1 MGTADSAEA
10 GLAML
15 RAGDRFDLAAIDH
28 YMPGKD
34 GLEMLG
40 EIVALPEPPPV
51 VFVTGTDEPQVAVDA
66 MKAGAADFVIKTV
79 GESFFDL
86 LASSFRQALDRVALH
101 RAKAQAEDEL
111 RQANERLETL
121 LREVHH
127 RVSNS
132 LQMVSSFVAMQAAQT
147 ADPAARDA
155 LAATQNRIQ
164 AVSQVHRRLYT
175 RSDVAA
181 IDLDEYLQTLVDELR
196 GSLPRDR
203 GEIAVTLAAEPVDV
217 SPDQAVSIGVIV
229 NELVSN
235 AAKYAFDGR
244 GGTIDIALTRT
255 GAGYEVAVGDDGAGI
270 AEAGPAKG
278 TGLGMRIVTAIA
290 RSLGSELQR
299 VPRDAGTCHRIA
311 VNT

>member
-1 MGTADSAEA
+1 MEAADGADS
-10 GLAML
+10 GLALL
-15 RAGDRFDLAAIDH
+15 RGGGFDLVAIDH

-34 GLEMLG
+34 GLQMLG
-40 EIVALPEPPPV
+40 EIAALPDPPPV

-101 RAKAQAEDEL
+101 RAKAQAEDDL

-147 ADPAARDA
+147 LDPAAREA
-155 LAATQNRIQ
+155 LAGTQRRIQ

-175 RSDVAA
+175 RSDVAT
-181 IDLDEYLQTLVDELR
+181 IDLDEYLQTLVEELR
-196 GSLPRDR
+196 GSLPRDG
-203 GEIAVTLAAEPVDV
+203 GEIRLTLATEPVDV

-229 NELVSN
+229 NELVGN

-244 GGTIDIALTRT
+244 GGTIDIALSRT
-255 GAGYEVAVGDDGAGI
+255 ASGYAVTVGDDGTGFA
-270 AEAGPAKG
+270 AAAPVKG
-278 TGLGMRIVTAIA
+278 TGLGMRIVNAIA
-290 RSLGSELQR
+290 RSLHSEVER
-299 VPRDAGTCHRIA
+299 VPREVGTCHRLSVRA
-311 VNT
+311 